1 MIQTQDMSQYYD
13 LKKVFDDAN
22 FPDEHF
28 LIEQM
33 ENGTQ
38 LNFPDVMDG
47 TQQSLIMLP
56 DNSFHYG
63 KGKDQVII
71 HLQLILD
78 RIKELEDQIEV
89 ENQKN
94 IDPSSLAEK
103 EEKEL
108 NVLEREHM
116 KNLADGLLT
125 EQAEGDIHHR
135 FHELLHDEIGFLV
148 HGYLP
153 ETYLSVVAIFLF
165 LDL

>member
-1 MIQTQDMSQYYD
+1 
-13 LKKVFDDAN
+13 
-22 FPDEHF
+22 
-28 LIEQM
+28 M

-38 LNFPDVMDG
+38 NNFPDVTDG
-47 TQQSLIMLP
+47 DQQYLIMIP

-63 KGKDQVII
+63 KGKDQVVI
-71 HLQLILD
+71 HIQLILD

-89 ENQKN
+89 EKQTSMN
-94 IDPSSLAEK
+94 PSSSAEK
-103 EEKEL
+103 VEKEL
-108 NVLEREHM
+108 NVLEKEHI

-153 ETYLSVVAIFLF
+153 ETYLKVITSRAKDQRKTLTQRTKDSECSIHEYSK
-165 LDL
+165 